1 MRKIFTLVAAALLSA
16 GALSAAEPLFS
27 ETFET
32 AEDFGRWL
40 EVDANEDGSKWQF
53 NPDGDPSH
61 VYYQYNSK
69 NAANDW
75 LISPAI
81 NIAEAGSYMVS
92 YEVYGS
98 SYKEAIEVWYGSAQS
113 VAAMTTMGKSHES
126 IPAERQGGFFL
137 VDAPAGNLHIGF
149 HAVTPAD
156 RYRLYLCN
164 MKVTQ
169 VNNPVDLRV
178 TEIVTPVTG
187 EALSQETVK
196 VKIANDGLVDV
207 DSYQVAFSVND
218 GEPVIE
224 TVNQPLAK
232 GATTEYTFTAKA
244 NLSTPRGK
252 YTVKAWTIHPDDIV
266 PSNDAATANVRH
278 VAPAAVPY
286 FMGFEPDEDT
296 SGFSYANLNYD
307 DGYWHIAIN
316 DFFTHFSRT
325 GDACMGYNYNKNN
338 AGDDWFFLEPI
349 TMETGW
355 YVLKFWYSATENH
368 PERLR
373 VCYGNA
379 PAPEAMTNVLVEY
392 DPATNEHYL
401 ESINVFELKQSGKI
415 YFGFYCFS
423 DADENWLVIDD
434 LSIEKI
440 DNTSLDLMI
449 TDVTAPGAY
458 LREANKKDVEF
469 TVRNVG
475 IIDANATV
483 NVYLDGTKV
492 KSEPL
497 AITKQEIRKITMTDA
512 LAGMTAGAH
521 TYKVEIVCDED
532 NNTGNNV
539 VEGTVN
545 YLTDAVMLWDMEDAK
560 LPAEFTYRVEDSATL
575 HPDAGAEFNEDGFG
589 IFNLEHYLLGN
600 HALAAATWFTDD
612 TSADRFIVMPKVK
625 VTGKNAH
632 FMWNSNSINERY
644 REKYDVK
651 VSTGDD
657 KWYDYTG
664 VAEISNESVYPQTRG
679 IDLSPYEGKEIYV
692 AFNIRTKGGE
702 ALILDNLGFYGDVEA
717 ATSGI
722 EDVLANVSG
731 SNAIKVVDGMIVVEG
746 GAESIAVYDLS
757 GRMMLS
763 TNASQAD
770 ITALPAGFYMAK
782 AITPQGTATLKF
794 AR

>member
-1 MRKIFTLVAAALLSA
+1 MRKIFTILTAAFLSA
-16 GALSAAEPLFS
+16 SSLSAAEPLFS

-32 AEDFGRWL
+32 AEDFARWL

-53 NPDGDPSH
+53 NQDGSPAH
-61 VYYQYNSK
+61 VFYQYSSK

-98 SYKEAIEVWYGSAQS
+98 SYGEAMEVWYGTEQS
-113 VAAMTTMGKSHES
+113 VAGMTTMGKSHES
-126 IPAERQGGFFL
+126 LPAERQGGFFL
-137 VDAPAGNLHIGF
+137 VDATAGNLHVGF

-156 RYRLYLCN
+156 RWRLYLCS
-164 MKVTQ
+164 VTVSP

-178 TEIVTPVTG
+178 AEIVTPVTG

-207 DSYQVAFSVND
+207 DSYQVAFSVD
-218 GEPVIE
+218 GGEPVIE

-232 GATTEYTFTAKA
+232 GASTEYTFTAKA
-244 NLSTPRGK
+244 DLSTPRGN
-252 YTVKAWTIHPDDIV
+252 YTIKVWTIHPDDIV
-266 PSNDAATANVRH
+266 PANDAAETKVRH
-278 VAPAAVPY
+278 IAPATVPY

-296 SGFSYANLNYD
+296 SNFTYADLND
-307 DGYWHIAIN
+307 DGSKWHVAIN
-316 DFFTHFSRT
+316 DFFARFSRT
-325 GDACMGYNYNKNN
+325 GNACMGYNYHSTNPGN
-338 AGDDWFFLEPI
+338 DWFFLEPI
-349 TMETGW
+349 AMETGY

-373 VCYGNA
+373 VCYGTA
-379 PAPEAMTNVLVEY
+379 PTPEAMTNVLVEY
-392 DPATNEHYL
+392 NPADNEHYL
-401 ESINVFELKQSGKI
+401 ESINVFELKQSGQI

-423 DADENWLVIDD
+423 DANENWLVIDD

-440 DNTSLDLMI
+440 DNTSLDLVI
-449 TDVTAPGAY
+449 TEVSAPGSY
-458 LREANKKDVEF
+458 LRAANKKDIEF
-469 TVRNVG
+469 TVHNVG

-483 NVYLDGTKV
+483 NVYIDGTKV
-492 KSEPL
+492 KTEPL
-497 AITKQEIRKITMTDA
+497 AVGMQEIRKVTMTDA
-512 LAGMTAGAH
+512 LASLTAGAH

-532 NNTGNNV
+532 KNAENNV
-539 VEGTVN
+539 VEGTLQ
-545 YLTDAVMLWDMEDAK
+545 YLTDAVMLWDMEDSK
-560 LPAEFTYRVEDSATL
+560 LPAEFTYRVEDSATV
-575 HPDAGAEFNEDGFG
+575 HPDAGDEFNEDGFG
-589 IFNLEHYLLGN
+589 IFNLEHYLLGK
-600 HALAAATWFTDD
+600 HALATATWFTDD

-632 FMWNSNSINERY
+632 FMWNANSFNQTY

-651 VSTGDD
+651 VSTTTD
-657 KWYDYTG
+657 KWYEYNS

-692 AFNIRTKGGE
+692 AFNIRTKSGE

-722 EDVLANVSG
+722 EDVLANASD
-731 SNAIKVVDGMIVVEG
+731 SNAIKVADGMIVVEG

-757 GRMMLS
+757 GRMMFS
-763 TNASQAD
+763 ANGSQAD